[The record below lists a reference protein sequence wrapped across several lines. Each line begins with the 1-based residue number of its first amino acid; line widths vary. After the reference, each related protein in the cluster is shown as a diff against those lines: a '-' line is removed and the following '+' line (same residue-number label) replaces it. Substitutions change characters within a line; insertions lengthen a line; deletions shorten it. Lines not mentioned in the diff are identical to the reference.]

1 MIPMQKRP
9 VKVLIWEVESGRKV
23 HTFGASLRGRA
34 VVFSPDGKLAD
45 VSTGTKVIDLWQ
57 VAG

>member
-1 MIPMQKRP
+1 MQKKP
-9 VKVLIWEVESGRKV
+9 VKVLMWDLKSGQGV
-23 HTFGASLRGRA
+23 HTFDASQRVSA
-34 VVFSPDGKLAD
+34 VVFSPDGKLAA

>member
-9 VKVLIWEVESGRKV
+9 VKVLVWDVKSGRKV
-23 HTFGASLRGRA
+23 HTFGASQRVA
-34 VVFSPDGKLAD
+34 SVVFSSDGQLAA